1 MSILQPGSVESRGR
15 LEPSRQ
21 LAGRVV
27 KLRLPGSNIL
37 IGDDHFEESIGQSS
51 LGSFVL
57 AALDDL
63 LLEDGRLGEA
73 ERDLVGRQL
82 VVAVDDGIELVL
94 HEVDVERVKLDDLLA
109 AAVGLD
115 AHGAF
120 GDVGREDL

>member
-1 MSILQPGSVESRGR
+1 M
-15 LEPSRQ
+15 
-21 LAGRVV
+21 